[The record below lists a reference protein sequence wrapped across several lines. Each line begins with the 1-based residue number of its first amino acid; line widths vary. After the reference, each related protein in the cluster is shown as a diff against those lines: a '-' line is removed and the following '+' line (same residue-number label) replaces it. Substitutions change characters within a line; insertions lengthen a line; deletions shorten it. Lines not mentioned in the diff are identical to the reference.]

1 MFFVKLVLSILGWLC
16 GGLLFIS
23 AATDPELYR
32 QGRFVY
38 SRHCVVC
45 HGVRGDGKGEMSVG
59 MFPKPRPFMDGV
71 FKYRST
77 GPGMLPIDDDL
88 KKTISTGLV
97 GTSMPAFVQLSAR
110 ELSAVVEY
118 IKGFSP
124 RWGRAENVGRP
135 VTIPRVPLWF
145 ERSGLVEEKAK
156 RGGEL
161 YKQACSACHGT
172 EGDGKGVSAAALRD
186 DWGEPS
192 IPTDLRQKASRV
204 GNRPED
210 LYRVLLTGIGGSP
223 MPSFAEAFSE
233 EDRWMIVAWLLHLR
247 TRT

>member
-1 MFFVKLVLSILGWLC
+1 VKLVLLILGWLV
-16 GGLLFIS
+16 GGSLPAP

-45 HGVRGDGKGEMSVG
+45 HGIRGDGKGEMSVG

-77 GPGMLPIDDDL
+77 GPGMMPTDEDL
-88 KKTISTGLV
+88 QRTISTGLV

-110 ELSAVVEY
+110 ELSAVTEY
-118 IKGFSP
+118 IKSFSP
-124 RWGRAENVGRP
+124 RWGRKEHVGRP
-135 VTIPRVPLWF
+135 VSIPRVPRWL
-145 ERSGLVEEKAK
+145 ERSEFVEERLK
-156 RGGEL
+156 RAGEL
-161 YKQACSACHGT
+161 YNQACSACHGV
-172 EGDGKGVSAAALRD
+172 EGDGKGVSASALRD

-192 IPTDLRQKASRV
+192 IPTDLRQKVTRV

-210 LYRVLLTGIGGSP
+210 LYRLLVTGIGGSP
-223 MPSFAEAFSE
+223 MPSFAEAYGE
-233 EDRWMIVAWLLHLR
+233 EDRWLIVAWVLR
-247 TRT
+247 LRART